1 MSILLPESESESDD
15 FKINYKPTDIDEEC
29 FFLLYHLSVQP
40 SEAKNLETE
49 QRKWMI
55 ARFMAQKEME
65 QEAVTRHQLI
75 NQIGPDLK
83 NFKF

>member
-1 MSILLPESESESDD
+1 MSILLPDSEKNDDD
-15 FKINYKPTDIDEEC
+15 FKINYKPTDLDEEC

-40 SEAKNLETE
+40 SEARNLEAE

>member
-1 MSILLPESESESDD
+1 MSILLPESDD
-15 FKINYKPTDIDEEC
+15 FKINYKPTDLDEEC

-40 SEAKNLETE
+40 SEAKNLDTE

-75 NQIGPDLK
+75 NQLGPDLK